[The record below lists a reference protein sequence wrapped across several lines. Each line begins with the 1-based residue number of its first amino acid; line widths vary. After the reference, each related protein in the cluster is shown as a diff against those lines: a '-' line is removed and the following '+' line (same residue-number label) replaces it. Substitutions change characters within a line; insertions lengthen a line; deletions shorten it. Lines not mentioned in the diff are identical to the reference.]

1 MSIRKRFKPIEIH
14 ADEPS
19 DIFENNRRE
28 LAKAIVEG
36 VAYGLRTKKNR
47 VDFAKVLIKEV
58 IVITLSIDSREFT
71 DLLDEQLQI
80 LIDFEEYE
88 TCALVV
94 KLKNKLEHNQMNFPL
109 FRLIVRFF
117 SSHFCWYLFYIYLS
131 I

>member
-1 MSIRKRFKPIEIH
+1 MSIRKRYKPIEIT

-36 VAYGLRTKKNR
+36 IQHGLRTKKKR

-58 IVITLSIDSREFT
+58 IVITLSIDNREFS
-71 DLLDEQLQI
+71 DLLEENLQT

-88 TCALVV
+88 SCALIV
-94 KLKNKLEHNQMNFPL
+94 KLQNKLNKQK
-109 FRLIVRFF
+109 I
-117 SSHFCWYLFYIYLS
+117 
-131 I
+131 

>member
-1 MSIRKRFKPIEIH
+1 MTKRNRYTPIQIH
-14 ADEPS
+14 ANEPS

-36 VAYGLRTKKNR
+36 IAFGIRNKKKR
-47 VDFAKVLIKEV
+47 VDFAKVLIKEI

-71 DLLDEQLQI
+71 DLLEEQLQI

-94 KLKNKLEHNQMNFPL
+94 KLKNKLET
-109 FRLIVRFF
+109 IKE
-117 SSHFCWYLFYIYLS
+117 
-131 I
+131 

>member
-36 VAYGLRTKKNR
+36 VSYGLRTKKNR
-47 VDFAKVLIKEV
+47 VDFAKVLIKEI

-71 DLLDEQLQI
+71 ELLDEQLQI

-88 TCALVV
+88 TCALAV
-94 KLKNKLEHNQMNFPL
+94 KLKNKLET
-109 FRLIVRFF
+109 IKE
-117 SSHFCWYLFYIYLS
+117 
-131 I
+131 